1 MIFDRR
7 IVRQGGQE
15 VHRIGWNGLTKA
27 DARVYPYL
35 VMTIPNEPFLRSV
48 SLRRD
53 GIASFEKYPF
63 CIPAIRHLRTLDLH
77 PNVTFLIGENG
88 TGKSTLL
95 EGIAVME
102 GFNPEGGSRN
112 FAFKTRDSHS
122 ELHWHLQPSRGI
134 RRARHD
140 SFFLRAESFYNVAT
154 WVDSLGFDPAT
165 SPYGPQSLHEQSHG
179 EAFLTMFI
187 QRFGGNGLYLLDE
200 PEAALSP
207 QRQLTFLAALHDL
220 VLRKSQFIIATHSP
234 IIMAYPHAR
243 IYECTT
249 DGLQQVEYADTQHYR
264 ITFAF
269 MNRREQMLRDL
280 LSEADD
286 G

>member
-1 MIFDRR
+1 MVAKVPVPFFHSLSVLFLEVMIFDRR
-7 IVRQGGQE
+7 IRQGGQE

-53 GIASFEKYPF
+53 GIASFEEYPF

-122 ELHWHLQPSRGI
+122 ELHRFLQPSRGI

-154 WVDSLGFDPAT
+154 WVDSLEFDPAT
-165 SPYGPQSLHEQSHG
+165 SPYGPNRCTNSRTG
-179 EAFLTMFI
+179 K
-187 QRFGGNGLYLLDE
+187 RF
-200 PEAALSP
+200 
-207 QRQLTFLAALHDL
+207 
-220 VLRKSQFIIATHSP
+220 
-234 IIMAYPHAR
+234 
-243 IYECTT
+243 
-249 DGLQQVEYADTQHYR
+249 
-264 ITFAF
+264 
-269 MNRREQMLRDL
+269 
-280 LSEADD
+280 
-286 G
+286 